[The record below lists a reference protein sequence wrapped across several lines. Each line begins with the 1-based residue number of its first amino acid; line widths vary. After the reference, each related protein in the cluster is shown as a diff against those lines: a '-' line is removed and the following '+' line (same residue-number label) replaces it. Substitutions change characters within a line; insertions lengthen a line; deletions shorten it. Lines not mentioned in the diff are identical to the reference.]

1 MNRKRIICWIVTVLL
16 ALSPGGIMN
25 CNQDVK
31 VSAASVASDVQ
42 IQARG
47 VWHRPNI
54 TGVETDLAGICSVL
68 DTLQRAGINLVFLET
83 FYHGMTVY
91 RTNLIPYYTGFD
103 AFDYSP
109 YPDYLSAFVA
119 EAGKRG
125 IEVHA
130 WVEDFYIG
138 VDENYFTKYLPQ
150 WLMVTQRGTVR
161 QTEGADYGGYLFLD
175 PANPEVRQYLIRFYD
190 ELLTKFP
197 EIAGL
202 NLDYIRY
209 PISSSSDDTGFTEA
223 AMAGFAEENGLT
235 FPEDAS
241 WEDKVK
247 LVKQDYGKWV
257 NYRAGRVTAFV
268 GEVYEMV
275 KQDHPGV
282 LLSTAVFPEQ
292 GKSFGDKKQDFN
304 TWLSRG
310 YLDIITPMAYYD
322 DIATLKSALNAMLPG
337 LADCYCYA
345 GISPTYHDL
354 SNEQVLAQMQTTE
367 DVGADGFVFFGSQ
380 SILNAPNYIQLLE
393 ETLSDS
399 AILPHAKAKQLL
411 ERTAQRVEQ
420 ALTAANEPAEK
431 VGELTQLLKEM
442 DALADDA
449 DPEKMEQVYKKLQLL
464 VKYNLGTYVSEENL
478 DMARQELTPLLR
490 WIRVKTTRLQNKV
503 DVVPDA
509 PNNPDV
515 PEEPQVP
522 QDSPAAEQTGNNTGK
537 LARNLGL
544 GAAIA
549 ALAAATAAFF
559 HIRRKGRNK

>member
-1 MNRKRIICWIVTVLL
+1 MNRKRIICWIVAALL
-16 ALSPGGIMN
+16 AMSPGGIMN

-31 VSAASVASDVQ
+31 VSAASVASDAQ

-138 VDENYFTKYLPQ
+138 VDENYFTKYMPQ

-235 FPEDAS
+235 FPEGAS

-393 ETLSDS
+393 ETLSNS
-399 AILPHAKAKQLL
+399 AMLPHAKAKQLL

-431 VGELTQLLKEM
+431 VGELTQLLKEVE
-442 DALADDA
+442 ALADDA

-478 DMARQELTPLLR
+478 DMARQELTALLR

-503 DVVPDA
+503 DAVPDA
-509 PNNPDV
+509 PNTPDV
-515 PEEPQVP
+515 PEEPQLP
-522 QDSPAAEQTGNNTGK
+522 QDLPAAEQAGNNTGK